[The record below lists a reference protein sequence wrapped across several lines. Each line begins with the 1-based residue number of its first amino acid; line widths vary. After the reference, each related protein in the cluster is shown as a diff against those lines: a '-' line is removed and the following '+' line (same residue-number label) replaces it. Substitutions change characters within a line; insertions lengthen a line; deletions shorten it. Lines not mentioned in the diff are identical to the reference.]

1 MNDINNILSEIQSIV
16 RTVVNDNTIIVKM
29 DSKATNVK
37 GWDSLA
43 HIRILVSVEKRYS
56 IKFSLSE
63 MQNIKD
69 ISAFVEAIKRKIKK
83 SK

>member
-1 MNDINNILSEIQSIV
+1 MSEIQSIV